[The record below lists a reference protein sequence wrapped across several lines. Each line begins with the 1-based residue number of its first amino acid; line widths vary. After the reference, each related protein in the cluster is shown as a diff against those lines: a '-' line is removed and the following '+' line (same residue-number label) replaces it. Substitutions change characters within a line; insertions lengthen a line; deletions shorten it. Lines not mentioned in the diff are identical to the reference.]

1 MNAKFAATMQ
11 ASQVVPSFLLSLK
24 HSVLS
29 VKANGLSRP
38 CTLYTLRSLPLELS
52 FCCLR
57 HKVKQP
63 SELIMLSPQML
74 FTLI

>member
-38 CTLYTLRSLPLELS
+38 CTLYTICSSQEIVLQ
-52 FCCLR
+52 R
-57 HKVKQP
+57 HKVKHFP
-63 SELIMLSPQML
+63 KLT
-74 FTLI
+74 TLRKKLGKLEK